1 MQTLRNFLR
10 LATPYWYSKDR
21 WYAWIMLA
29 VVIGC
34 AMGIIEV
41 GVYLNHWN
49 KRFYDALARYDSAV
63 MPELILEWGWY
74 IAITVVL
81 III

>member
-1 MQTLRNFLR
+1 
-10 LATPYWYSKDR
+10 
-21 WYAWIMLA
+21 MLA

-49 KRFYDALARYDSAV
+49 KRFYDALARYESAV
-63 MPELILEWGWY
+63 MPELILEWMGY
-74 IAITVVL
+74 R
-81 III
+81 